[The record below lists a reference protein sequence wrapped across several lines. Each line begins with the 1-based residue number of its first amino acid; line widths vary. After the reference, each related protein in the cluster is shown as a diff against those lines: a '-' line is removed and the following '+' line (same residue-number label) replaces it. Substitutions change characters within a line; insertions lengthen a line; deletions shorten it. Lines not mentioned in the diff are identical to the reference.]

1 MVDVEESLG
10 EDSGLVSVQGRQ
22 GNVSF
27 RPYRDIKTKVVQQQ
41 QAEGEEEGERDT
53 TVDNL
58 YPELLCHIFSH
69 LDTASKGSTA
79 QVRSLSLTQNTYKI
93 LLNPFNLIFLLVMS
107 GAFYHYKSSAITCKL
122 DI

>member
-41 QAEGEEEGERDT
+41 AEGEEEEEGEGDT

-79 QVRSLSLTQNTYKI
+79 QVRSLSLTPLLHPDRTLTKY
-93 LLNPFNLIFLLVMS
+93 LLNPFN
-107 GAFYHYKSSAITCKL
+107 
-122 DI
+122 

>member
-41 QAEGEEEGERDT
+41 QQQEGEEEGEGDT

-69 LDTASKGSTA
+69 LDTASNA
-79 QVRSLSLTQNTYKI
+79 LHLRSNHPQKQDRISCYARL
-93 LLNPFNLIFLLVMS
+93 
-107 GAFYHYKSSAITCKL
+107 
-122 DI
+122 

>member
-41 QAEGEEEGERDT
+41 QAEEGEGDT

-79 QVRSLSLTQNTYKI
+79 QVRSLSLTPHIIHAGRTLSMTY
-93 LLNPFNLIFLLVMS
+93 LLNPFN
-107 GAFYHYKSSAITCKL
+107 
-122 DI
+122 

>member
-41 QAEGEEEGERDT
+41 VEGEEEGEGDT

-58 YPELLCHIFSH
+58 YPELLCHIFSY

-79 QVRSLSLTQNTYKI
+79 QVRSLFLTPPLIHAGRPYFDKQNI
-93 LLNPFNLIFLLVMS
+93 
-107 GAFYHYKSSAITCKL
+107 C
-122 DI
+122 

>member
-41 QAEGEEEGERDT
+41 QQEGEEEGEGET

-58 YPELLCHIFSH
+58 YPELLCHIFSY

-79 QVRSLSLTQNTYKI
+79 QVIRSISLTPHIVHADRTLPKY
-93 LLNPFNLIFLLVMS
+93 LFESF
-107 GAFYHYKSSAITCKL
+107 
-122 DI
+122 